1 MRVGHRRP
9 HSICERAVVQ
19 RRVARP
25 HASGL
30 QTVLYRPVVLDLHR
44 IGRVEPELVEIAAG
58 IPPVEVRRLQ
68 AAIIIWRRCGHV
80 GHQELVRESN
90 TGARIAVSAAGVAVP
105 MVGARDDRKLLA
117 VVPNAAAMKVWEVL
131 PTWGL
136 VAGEVA

>member
-90 TGARIAVSAAGVAVP
+90 TGACIAVSAAGVAVP